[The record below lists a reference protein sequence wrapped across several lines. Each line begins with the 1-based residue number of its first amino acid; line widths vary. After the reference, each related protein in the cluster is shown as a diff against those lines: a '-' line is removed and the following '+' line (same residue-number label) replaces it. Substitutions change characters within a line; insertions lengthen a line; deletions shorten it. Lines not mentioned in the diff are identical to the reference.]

1 MNQKKQSSKIE
12 AHHKKDDDD
21 DLEEV
26 SLTAT
31 AVNVDQEEQSPVGE

>member
-1 MNQKKQSSKIE
+1 MNQKYTSKID

-26 SLTAT
+26 SLTAS
-31 AVNVDQEEQSPVGE
+31 NVSAAEAD